1 MLSMMQK
8 YVLSKR
14 AKKDLANIWRYT
26 VETWSRVQA
35 DKYVG
40 GLLSMFPKIADAPE
54 KYGQSYD
61 HVRPGYRKSQYGKHL
76 IFYIT
81 QYDGTVLISRILHEK
96 MDYDRHL

>member
-1 MLSMMQK
+1 MMQK

-14 AKKDLANIWRYT
+14 AKNDLSNIWRYT

-40 GLLSMFPKIADAPE
+40 GLLSMFSKIADAPE

-61 HVRPGYRKSQYGKHL
+61 HVRLGYRKCQCGKHL
-76 IFYIT
+76 VFYI
-81 QYDGTVLISRILHEK
+81 QQPDGTVLISRILHEK

>member
-1 MLSMMQK
+1 MQK

-81 QYDGTVLISRILHEK
+81 RYDGTVLISRILHEK